1 MRSRRGQRFVFT
13 TMRTIHFVLVSLLV
27 PAMRAQTPSPAPP
40 VVAPEDLTKPRA
52 DDDRE
57 LAPLLA
63 KARKAAEGG
72 ATAGALLADKEFAP
86 LRELNVFHHLVRDRA
101 TRGELAMLPPG
112 EPGQPLVVRGTVKD
126 RHGKPVADALVYA
139 YHTSS
144 KGWYSDRAPHFSGMD
159 ANEMHARLFGYV
171 RTDDAGQFVLHTI
184 RPGGYP
190 RSTTPEHI
198 HVHVDLGSQSLF
210 VGGIVFD
217 DDPRLTKEMREQPGR
232 DLLVKVEKEAGKQI
246 VRPEFQVDVAAVPP
260 EKVAPK
266 K

>member
-1 MRSRRGQRFVFT
+1 MRGLS
-13 TMRTIHFVLVSLLV
+13 
-27 PAMRAQTPSPAPP
+27 
-40 VVAPEDLTKPRA
+40 
-52 DDDRE
+52 
-57 LAPLLA
+57 
-63 KARKAAEGG
+63 
-72 ATAGALLADKEFAP
+72 
-86 LRELNVFHHLVRDRA
+86 
-101 TRGELAMLPPG
+101 
-112 EPGQPLVVRGTVKD
+112 RGTPTLALKFRCVRIID
-126 RHGKPVADALVYA
+126 DVQGVRSGRHHVGL
-139 YHTSS
+139 
-144 KGWYSDRAPHFSGMD
+144 DRAPHFSGMD
-159 ANEMHARLFGYV
+159 ANEKHARLFGHV

-198 HVHVDLGSQSLF
+198 HVHVDLGTQSLF

-260 EKVAPK
+260 EKGAPK